1 MILKFIF
8 KTPSNQG
15 IIEKICI
22 RVANSVGV
30 KLGLSRDLNYIY
42 AYVEGDESKIEEFSR
57 NLAHELPLSIFLK
70 SLSAEVSEE
79 FRNDLKRDFPEISL
93 PPCPKCLR
101 EVKDENSEHYY
112 DIFHHCEVCGYKAQK
127 IDIENPKKLFEE
139 LRNRLT
145 KGDKVSI
152 QTMNGAYEISR
163 NLEEAETVVAK
174 DLASVAKYFMAF
186 EGDAKA
192 LASIEKPLVTLKTN
206 LEFKKTYGLSVPAY
220 DVKLPDC
227 MVLELLFDGLDL
239 PLLGL
244 KKTNNPEDL
253 IFEVKTEEIPKSVV
267 TDSTKKDILLY
278 SGDRGVIPKF
288 EKFIK
293 EDIVGKYKNYI
304 AFSRDNKTILD
315 KTDKYDFKNFK
326 EVKPAFGGFYGVLN
340 QWNLEDKNIMGFCFY
355 KEGDSKIF
363 INSPKFGLVEY
374 IDFKFHFNN
383 FEEIF
388 SLIGAMNETGKKLI
402 ENFSKKRPELFEK
415 ALNADIKSNKKGIYY
430 LWGLIGSVLGFADNV
445 EESAAKLLKYA
456 NEAMTKKGPRIDYK
470 LESNNLNPLW
480 AIRTAMSF
488 NLAGVDNY
496 LISYGVIESF
506 AEFLSNAYEQVNK
519 ESPLNGAVIVGD
531 LFEGEFLNKIYSYI
545 EKNYPVFTPKALPV
559 SGAVEAYGALVINS
573 KI

>member
-1 MILKFIF
+1 
-8 KTPSNQG
+8 
-15 IIEKICI
+15 
-22 RVANSVGV
+22 
-30 KLGLSRDLNYIY
+30 LGLSSDLTHIY
-42 AYVEGDESKIEEFSR
+42 AYVEGSEEQIENFSKQ
-57 NLAHELPLSIFLK
+57 LASELPISIFLR
-70 SLSAEVSEE
+70 SLNAELSEE
-79 FRNDLKRDFPEISL
+79 FKDDLKRDFPDISL

-101 EVKDENSEHYY
+101 EVKDQNSSHYY
-112 DIFHHCEVCGYKAQK
+112 DIFHHCEVCGYKAEGS
-127 IDIENPKKLFEE
+127 IENPKELFES
-139 LRNRLT
+139 LRH
-145 KGDKVSI
+145 KIKSGDKISI
-152 QTMNGAYEISR
+152 QTMNGPYEISK
-163 NLEEAETVVAK
+163 NLEDAETVVAK

-206 LEFKKTYGLSVPAY
+206 LEFKKTYGLSVPAFE
-220 DVKLPDC
+220 VKLPDC
-227 MVLELLFDGLDL
+227 MVLEILYDGLDE

-244 KKTNNPEDL
+244 KKTENPIDL
-253 IFEVKTEEIPKSVV
+253 NFDVIIEEVPKAVV

-278 SGDRGVIPKF
+278 KGDRGIIPKF
-288 EKFIK
+288 ENFIK
-293 EDIVGKYKNYI
+293 DDIIGRHKDYV
-304 AFSRDNKTILD
+304 AFSENEKTILD
-315 KTDKYDFKNFK
+315 RIEKYKFNEFK

-340 QWNLEDKNIMGFCFY
+340 QWNLEDKNTMGFCFY
-355 KEGDSKIF
+355 KEDESKIF

-374 IDFKFHFNN
+374 IDFNFYFDN

-415 ALNADIKSNKKGIYY
+415 ALNADIESPKKGIYY
-430 LWGLIGSVLGFADNV
+430 LWGLIGCVLGFDDNIKG
-445 EESAAKLLKYA
+445 AAEKLLKFA

-506 AEFLSNAYEQVNK
+506 AEFLSNTYEQVNK
-519 ESPLNGAVIVGD
+519 ESPLDGAVIVGD
-531 LFEGEFLNKIYSYI
+531 LFEGEFLNKIYCYI

-559 SGAVEAYGALVINS
+559 SGAIEAFGSVVINS
-573 KI
+573 KFSK